1 MKMLAFSIAWACV
14 ALHPAAVLADGNTS
28 VRAAYALCSVVDST
42 GLGSQPCEVSGWNSS
57 VTATLDMSSSE
68 ARKVCAQVAALLKQK
83 GISFDAG
90 WTFQIRS
97 PYSGDNTIAYC
108 DL

>member
-14 ALHPAAVLADGNTS
+14 ALHPAAVLADT
-28 VRAAYALCSVVDST
+28 ACALCSVVDST

-90 WTFQIRS
+90 WTLQIRS